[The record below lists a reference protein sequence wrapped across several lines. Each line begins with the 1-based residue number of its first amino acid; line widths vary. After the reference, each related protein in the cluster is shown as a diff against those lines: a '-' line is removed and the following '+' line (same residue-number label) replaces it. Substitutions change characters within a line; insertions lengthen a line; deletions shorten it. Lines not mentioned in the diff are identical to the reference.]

1 MLLFSLKK
9 STPVVELISEG
20 KEPEIPP
27 VGTFLVSPELKSHL
41 IDKLLPTEV
50 FENNTE
56 VPLHAESGDENDGRG
71 HCAFNSDAEKNNNR
85 VSNI

>member
-1 MLLFSLKK
+1 MK
-9 STPVVELISEG
+9 STPVLVAISFANV
-20 KEPEIPP
+20 PTIPP
-27 VGTFLVSPELKSHL
+27 FGICLASAELKSHL